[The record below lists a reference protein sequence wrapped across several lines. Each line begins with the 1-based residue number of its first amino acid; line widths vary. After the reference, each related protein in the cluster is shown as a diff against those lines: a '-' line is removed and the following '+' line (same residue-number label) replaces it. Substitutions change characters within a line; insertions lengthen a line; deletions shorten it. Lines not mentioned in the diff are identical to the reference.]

1 MTTRIDPSLLAR
13 IPGLI
18 TPLNRVSALLQRL
31 DIDQRLQGRVL
42 AVRGSEVLISV
53 FGEQIAAESLLPL
66 QVGQLLDLMVR
77 ELRPDRITL
86 QVVPESRDESPVLRI
101 ITNQDLRD
109 LLASQHLPAD
119 PATLLIARTLIRNSL
134 PVTAA
139 IVLAARN
146 ALSFIEAPHPDDMD
160 AAIFLLLKDLPVTPQ
175 SLELAKGALLQP
187 NNLGA
192 RVHALA
198 AQLLELLAQTEPGSA
213 AATLPPRLLALVQQ
227 VLQDLPLL
235 VPDHSQSQTF
245 AALIPQVLD
254 QIATPTERRLA
265 RLLEAARF
273 IPPNP
278 EIQPPPTVAKGAVN
292 VRLQGQPSDG
302 RPEIVSHDPSPNL
315 AKTPT
320 SAAGLTPSLAGFSV
334 PEAVPIASR
343 GDQPAEQDIP
353 EREVSRLTGQR
364 QEATASV
371 FPERLLPEEPHQG
384 LPAVIRHQPLEVTRD
399 FRLQLALL
407 KDELA
412 QAAAELPRHHPVAP
426 ILQELQVTIRE
437 MLAMLEAEQLSNAGM
452 PHPTQAQGYYVF
464 HLPVAAAGQDAADT
478 AEVRIYYQRQDH
490 SKRVNP
496 ENAHLAFLLQMSHL
510 GAVDVHVDLY
520 QKHLRCRI
528 ECSNQE
534 ATKLFHDSTS
544 ELQERLQAVGYIV
557 DSIHTVIADRPN
569 TRSEGGSMPP
579 LFTIDIRA

>member
-13 IPGLI
+13 IPGLT

-31 DIDQRLQGRVL
+31 DIEQRLQGRVL

-53 FGEQIAAESLLPL
+53 LGEQIAAESLLPL

-86 QVVPESRDESPVLRI
+86 QVVSESRDEAPILRI
-101 ITNQDLRD
+101 ITNQDLSD
-109 LLASQHLPAD
+109 LLASQQIPAD
-119 PATLLIARTLIRNSL
+119 PTTLLIARMLIRNSL
-134 PVTAA
+134 PVTSA

-146 ALSFIEAPHPDDMD
+146 ALSLIETPHPDDID

-187 NNLGA
+187 NNLGG
-192 RVHALA
+192 RVQALA
-198 AQLLELLAQTEPGSA
+198 VQLLELLAQIEQGSA
-213 AATLPPRLLALVQQ
+213 ATTLPQRLLVLVQQ

-235 VPDHSQSQTF
+235 VPDQAQGQAF
-245 AALIPQVLD
+245 AALVRQVLD
-254 QIATPTERRLA
+254 QIATPTEHRLA
-265 RLLEAARF
+265 RLLETARV
-273 IPPNP
+273 IPSGP
-278 EIQPPPTVAKGAVN
+278 ETQPPPTVAKGAVN

-302 RPEIVSHDPSPNL
+302 RPEVVPFDPSPNL
-315 AKTPT
+315 AKTT
-320 SAAGLTPSLAGFSV
+320 ASAAALTPSLARFSV
-334 PEAVPIASR
+334 PEAGPIASR
-343 GDQPAEQDIP
+343 GDQPAAQEIP

-384 LPAVIRHQPLEVTRD
+384 LPAVIRYQPLETTRD
-399 FRLQLALL
+399 FRLQLTLL

-426 ILQELQVTIRE
+426 MLQELQVTIRE
-437 MLAMLEAEQLSNAGM
+437 MLAMVEAEQLSNAGM
-452 PHPTQAQGYYVF
+452 PQPTQAQGYYVF
-464 HLPVAAAGQDAADT
+464 HLPVAATGQDAADT

-490 SKRVNP
+490 SKRVDP

-520 QKHLRCRI
+520 QKYLRCRI

-534 ATKLFHDSTS
+534 AAELFHDSTS

-557 DSIHTVIADRPN
+557 DSIRTVIADSPN

-579 LFTIDIRA
+579 LFKIDIQA